1 MNLKPLGQVAELGT
15 TLSKWVMSYFN
26 KTAYENRVLT
36 GLVKTGDGLAAC
48 LDLILKNNN
57 NKRTTKY
64 AKHYVKKW
72 KADRDN
78 LT

>member
-15 TLSKWVMSYFN
+15 TISKWVISFFN

-36 GLVKTGDGLAAC
+36 GLVKTGDKLAIYAE
-48 LDLILKNNN
+48 LLIKNN
-57 NKRTTKY
+57 KDGRTLKY
-64 AKHYVKKW
+64 ARHYIKKW